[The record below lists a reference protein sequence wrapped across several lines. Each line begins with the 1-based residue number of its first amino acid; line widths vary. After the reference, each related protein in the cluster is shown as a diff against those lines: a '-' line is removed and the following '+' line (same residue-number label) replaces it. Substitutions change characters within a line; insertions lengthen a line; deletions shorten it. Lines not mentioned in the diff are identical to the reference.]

1 MTSNFVIVGGG
12 LAGAKAAEALRAN
25 GFEGSITILTKE
37 SHLPYERPPLSKG
50 FLMGKDARESVFVH
64 PLEWYAEHSVEL
76 KRDSEAVAVDK
87 ASRIV
92 TLSDGTTLPYD
103 KLLLATGSFPRKLS
117 IPGAELSGVF
127 YLREIEDSEAIK
139 SAFALS
145 KSVVVI
151 GAGWIGLETAAAA
164 RAAGLDVTILE
175 SASLPLVGIVGE
187 QVGQVFADVQRKNGV
202 DLRLNVIVDE
212 IVGIDGRVTGVRLG
226 DGSLIPADMV
236 IVGVGITP
244 AVALAE
250 SAGLEVDNGIVV
262 DEHLRTSDPD
272 IYAAGDVANAFN
284 PRIGSHIRVEHWANA
299 LNMPAVAVKG
309 MMGQDAVYDRLPYF
323 YSDQYDLGLEYVG
336 YTAPGDFDEVV
347 IRGDLNAGA
356 FIAFWLREGKVQA
369 GMNANIWD
377 VVDPI
382 RELIHRGTP
391 VDSVALGDENVEL
404 GSL

>member
-25 GFEGSITILTKE
+25 GFEGSITIVTKE

-92 TLSDGTTLPYD
+92 TMSDGTTLPYD

-226 DGSLIPADMV
+226 DGSLIAADMV

-309 MMGQDAVYDRLPYF
+309 MMGQVAVYDRLPYF